1 MEILRVFNNNVVLAK
16 DDHADEVILT
26 GRGLGFQTKPGAHV
40 DPTKVVRKFIPSDG
54 RDPDHMA
61 EMLSCISPDIIQ
73 LVTDDMQASG
83 LKELSQNKP
92 MLVMALSDHV
102 GFALQRIKKGIAVE
116 YPLQAE
122 VEHLY
127 PEEYAKAN
135 ELLHALNAKL
145 NDVLPKAEAIAFALH
160 LVNAGFSS
168 GDLTYTYTMTGI
180 IQQMLA
186 VVESSCNVTLDSSS
200 INVGR
205 FITHLRY
212 LFVRIHQHKQLEG
225 DERSP
230 IATAIMQ
237 SYPEAMD
244 CAQKLA
250 TIVELRFDVNLT
262 DDEIAYLALHV
273 YRVAQQPKVGSKNRQ

>member
-73 LVTDDMQASG
+73 LVTDAMQASG

-92 MLVMALSDHV
+92 LVMALSDHV